1 MKNLY
6 YFVCAPILATACA
19 SAFAQ
24 VADKQAAVD
33 RALALIQANPSAF
46 QLAPSRV
53 ERSAKALDFN
63 VASSAATTAGAAVD
77 QFKARD
83 VIVDHDGTEHVRF
96 ERFYGGLPV
105 IGADVVVHSKQGQ
118 MLQPSATLAAPISL
132 PNVTSTQGK
141 MAGASDIGAV
151 GAEKIAVAQ
160 FASTV
165 KRTDSPVKVIYARDT
180 SPVLAYQVNVYGP
193 STKDHSSAMR
203 YSIDARTGRVLD
215 TESLIQQDAA
225 TGIGR
230 SYYYGDVPLTT
241 DQTSANG
248 YRMLDPKRG
257 SGSVHDGSNLEDYDV
272 ESQAD
277 SLPIY
282 TSTTN
287 TWGNNTT
294 SDRQTVAADIDYGL
308 AMTWDY
314 YKNTHGR
321 MGVANDGKGVRS
333 YAHVLFNGGG
343 GNASW
348 APSPGIMLYGDGASN
363 LGNKPVVTIDVAG
376 HEMTHGVT
384 SKTANL
390 AYNLKDSGGLNE
402 STSDIFGTLVKFY
415 ANNPKDPGNYVIGA
429 AMLPGGL
436 RKMYKQDLDGQSS
449 SCYPNGGFTR
459 TNPHYSSGVGNRF
472 FYLLAEGA
480 TVPVTDSKLT
490 KNQLVCNGDTS
501 LVGIGRDKAGKIW
514 YRTLTVYLTSSS
526 TYSDARKASI
536 RAAGDLYGSTSAEAK
551 AVARAWAA
559 VNVK

>member
-1 MKNLY
+1 
-6 YFVCAPILATACA
+6 
-19 SAFAQ
+19 
-24 VADKQAAVD
+24 
-33 RALALIQANPSAF
+33 
-46 QLAPSRV
+46 
-53 ERSAKALDFN
+53 
-63 VASSAATTAGAAVD
+63 
-77 QFKARD
+77 
-83 VIVDHDGTEHVRF
+83 
-96 ERFYGGLPV
+96 
-105 IGADVVVHSKQGQ
+105 
-118 MLQPSATLAAPISL
+118 
-132 PNVTSTQGK
+132 
-141 MAGASDIGAV
+141 
-151 GAEKIAVAQ
+151 
-160 FASTV
+160 
-165 KRTDSPVKVIYARDT
+165 
-180 SPVLAYQVNVYGP
+180 
-193 STKDHSSAMR
+193 
-203 YSIDARTGRVLD
+203 
-215 TESLIQQDAA
+215 
-225 TGIGR
+225 
-230 SYYYGDVPLTT
+230 
-241 DQTSANG
+241 
-248 YRMLDPKRG
+248 
-257 SGSVHDGSNLEDYDV
+257 
-272 ESQAD
+272 
-277 SLPIY
+277 
-282 TSTTN
+282 
-287 TWGNNTT
+287 
-294 SDRQTVAADIDYGL
+294 
-308 AMTWDY
+308 
-314 YKNTHGR
+314 
-321 MGVANDGKGVRS
+321 
-333 YAHVLFNGGG
+333 
-343 GNASW
+343 
-348 APSPGIMLYGDGASN
+348 MLYGDGASN

-390 AYNLKDSGGLNE
+390 TYNLKDSGGLNE